1 MDYMKASGSTAP
13 TDLVL
18 EAYKI
23 PKEGTLD
30 GNTAIGFIKKEDK
43 YFSEIRNKAT
53 DFFNDNKHFNSTG
66 VKGYYVDV
74 TMQYWGPT
82 ASASSAKQ
90 ELFSV
95 GSEVLLSSK

>member
-1 MDYMKASGSTAP
+1 MKASGSTAANNV
-13 TDLVL
+13 VL

-30 GNTAIGFIKKEDK
+30 GTNAIGFIKKEDK
-43 YFSEIRNKAT
+43 YFSEIRNKAI
-53 DFFNDNKHFNSTG
+53 DFFNDSKHFNSTG

-82 ASASSAKQ
+82 NSASIAKQ

-95 GSEVLLSSK
+95 GSEVILSSK